1 MMRVMALVMAC
12 LVTVSATATAQRE
25 TSYDSAYADVKIP
38 RIPLRW
44 IIETPTAGML
54 PRGAFDLD
62 FRTFSGGGLQ
72 GQLDIGLMSRFS
84 VGLSYNAATVF
95 SDVTPEWGPRL
106 EFQLRLRILEEGHGL
121 PAVAVGYS
129 SQGFGPYDAEHSRY
143 QIKSPGF
150 YTVVSTNFLLYSYN
164 AGFHAGINYS
174 LENDIDDDPS
184 GFIGFNSD
192 LGYDM
197 TFLAEY
203 NLAINDNTNEYSL
216 YGRGRGYL
224 NMGLVW
230 YITDG
235 LSLELDLKNL
245 LKNRA
250 GAGSIDREA
259 RLVYVEFFY

>member
-1 MMRVMALVMAC
+1 MIAMATAC
-12 LVTVSATATAQRE
+12 LIVSSVSGLAQRE
-25 TSYDSAYADVKIP
+25 TSYDSAYADVRIP

-72 GQLDIGLMSRFS
+72 GLLDIGLMNRFS

-95 SDVTPEWGPRL
+95 SDATPDWGPRL
-106 EFQLRLRILEEGHGL
+106 EFQLRCLLIEEGYGL
-121 PAVAVGYS
+121 PAIAVGFS
-129 SQGFGPYDAEHSRY
+129 SQGYGPYDSEHKRY

-150 YTVVSTNFLLYSYN
+150 YTVFSTNFRLYSYN
-164 AGFHAGINYS
+164 AGIHGGINYS
-174 LENDIDDDPS
+174 LENERDNDPS
-184 GFIGFNSD
+184 AFVGFNSD
-192 LGYDM
+192 LGGNM
-197 TFLAEY
+197 SFLAEY
-203 NLAINDNTNEYSL
+203 DLAINDNTNEYGI

-224 NMGLVW
+224 NMGIVW
-230 YITDG
+230 YLTDG

-245 LKNRA
+245 LKNRP

-259 RLVYVEFFY
+259 RLIYVEFFY